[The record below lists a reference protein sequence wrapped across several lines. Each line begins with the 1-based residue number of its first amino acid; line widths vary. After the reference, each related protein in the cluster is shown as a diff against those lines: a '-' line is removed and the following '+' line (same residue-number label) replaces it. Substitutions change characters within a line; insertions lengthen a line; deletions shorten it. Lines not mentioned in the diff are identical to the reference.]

1 MLVSGMFTDMK
12 GFEIKL
18 EIFMKQF
25 REENFMYLPTYNE
38 LLMNE
43 EKILSS
49 ALIEICNEAIKLL
62 KEEFGKR
69 FQDFHGHKSEIQ
81 MCSEPFQ
88 CITRG
93 SSGNLPNAN
102 N

>member
-18 EIFMKQF
+18 ELFMKQF

-43 EKILSS
+43 EKILTS
-49 ALIEICNEAIKLL
+49 AFIKN
-62 KEEFGKR
+62 
-69 FQDFHGHKSEIQ
+69 
-81 MCSEPFQ
+81 M
-88 CITRG
+88 
-93 SSGNLPNAN
+93 
-102 N
+102 